1 MRLRLPAPRTLALL
15 AVLVPLLGLFGQVV
29 LRSGPLAPVPVT
41 VGAVELRP
49 IAPAL
54 FGIGTVEAR
63 FHYPIGPV
71 VAGRVLR
78 VVVDV
83 GERVRAGQL
92 LGEMDPVDLDQR
104 VAAQEAAQRG
114 ADAAIQAAEARVR
127 DGQAR
132 REFAASQVRRYE
144 QLLEQR
150 TASEDTVA
158 AKRQESQ
165 VAEAGLTAALAE
177 LESARQEQRRVQ
189 AEREA
194 LVRQRDN
201 LRLFAPV
208 DGLVVARHA
217 EPGGTVA
224 AGQPVVEVID
234 PASLWVNTR
243 FDQLHAAGL
252 APGLSARIALRAQPD
267 QPTAGTVARVEP
279 LADGVT
285 EEMLAKIA
293 FEPLPDPLP
302 RVNELAEVT
311 LALPP
316 LAAAPTVINA
326 ALHRVDG
333 RLGVWVI
340 EGDGVRFAEVRTG
353 AADLD
358 GWIQVLEGLQAGQRV
373 ALHSPR
379 ALGPHSRIQ
388 VVERLAGVKP

>member
-41 VGAVELRP
+41 VATVEARP
-49 IAPAL
+49 MAPAL

-63 FHYPIGPV
+63 FRYPIGPV

-78 VVVDV
+78 VMVDV

-92 LGEMDPVDLDQR
+92 LGEIDPVDLDAR
-104 VAAQEAAQRG
+104 VAAQEAAQRR

-132 REFAASQVRRYE
+132 REFAVGQVRRYE

-158 AKRQESQ
+158 AKRQEAQ

-201 LRLFAPV
+201 LRLVTPV

-217 EPGGTVA
+217 EPGGTLA

-234 PASLWVNTR
+234 PASLWVNAR

-252 APGLSARIALRAQPD
+252 APGLRARIALRAQPD
-267 QPTAGTVARVEP
+267 QPIAGTVARVEP
-279 LADGVT
+279 LADAVT
-285 EEMLAKIA
+285 EELLAKIT
-293 FEPLPDPLP
+293 FESLPDPLP
-302 RVNELAEVT
+302 RISELAEVT

-316 LAAAPTVINA
+316 LPAARALPNA
-326 ALHRVDG
+326 ALHRLDG

-340 EGDGVRFAEVRTG
+340 AGDRVRFAEVRTG
-353 AADLD
+353 IADLE
-358 GWIQVLEGLQAGQRV
+358 GWVEIVEGLAPGQRV
-373 ALHSPR
+373 ALHTPR
-379 ALGPHSRIQ
+379 ALAGHSRVE
-388 VVERLAGVKP
+388 VVERLPGLGP

>member
-41 VGAVELRP
+41 VGAVELRL

-63 FHYPIGPV
+63 FRYPIGPV
-71 VAGRVLR
+71 V
-78 VVVDV
+78 
-83 GERVRAGQL
+83 
-92 LGEMDPVDLDQR
+92 
-104 VAAQEAAQRG
+104 
-114 ADAAIQAAEARVR
+114 
-127 DGQAR
+127 
-132 REFAASQVRRYE
+132 
-144 QLLEQR
+144 
-150 TASEDTVA
+150 
-158 AKRQESQ
+158 
-165 VAEAGLTAALAE
+165 
-177 LESARQEQRRVQ
+177 
-189 AEREA
+189 
-194 LVRQRDN
+194 
-201 LRLFAPV
+201 
-208 DGLVVARHA
+208 
-217 EPGGTVA
+217 

-285 EEMLAKIA
+285 EELLAKIA